1 MTRRLLFLIGVIAMT
16 FAAAPAAAQP
26 AGLSPL
32 DLDRLILDTL
42 KDVHNKGADLYNT
55 GDPPACYRMYQGA
68 LVAVRP
74 FLGHHPAIQ
83 KAIDDGLADVAKSEG
98 VKIQAFRLHEV
109 IEQVRSELKTEIK
122 KLDTSKPKD
131 PPTAVIGPPS
141 IVQPKPPTEV
151 PTKPKDPPTT
161 TPTPKPVTPPEKPK
175 DPTPV
180 PPKPVTPPEKPKDPT
195 PVPPKP
201 VTPPEKPKDPTLVPP
216 KPVTPPEKPKDPVPV
231 PPKPVAPPAV
241 TGGMITG
248 KVQIDGKPG
257 VGSEVTFVSLDQA
270 VPRVFTAA
278 VMGDGLYAVTTAIP
292 PGKYAVM
299 ASGTRVPEKYQSVAT
314 SGVTVQIVN
323 GPNNLDL
330 ALTK

>member
-175 DPTPV
+175 DPT
-180 PPKPVTPPEKPKDPT
+180 
-195 PVPPKP
+195 
-201 VTPPEKPKDPTLVPP
+201 LVPP